1 MTALVLAIVGALVA
15 AAAVGAA
22 MWQGMLLRKQLEN
35 ADRVRRASFYQG
47 VMSLFIQLDFI
58 FIENHS
64 WRPYFYD
71 NATASEEMLK
81 QQTAALAEYIVDVAE
96 SCTAAE
102 DALPELTGD
111 WDDFFNYLYRNSP
124 AIRQYWASFSHLYPS
139 RVARA
144 LVGPSARP
152 KQWPVISSSDGESQ
166 GEAQRSSDEH

>member
-71 NATASEEMLK
+71 NAPASEEMLK
-81 QQTAALAEYIVDVAE
+81 QQTAALAEYIVV
-96 SCTAAE
+96 SQNMIRLTCRIRVCAA
-102 DALPELTGD
+102 
-111 WDDFFNYLYRNSP
+111 
-124 AIRQYWASFSHLYPS
+124 
-139 RVARA
+139 
-144 LVGPSARP
+144 
-152 KQWPVISSSDGESQ
+152 Q
-166 GEAQRSSDEH
+166 GQFC